1 LKQRGE
7 MQSNKVVLKFKD
19 HSLMK
24 GNTADFMPNKKSFHL
39 HCLNGEIK
47 EIIIEDLKAIFFVKD
62 FDGNKNHNYEYNELI
77 PGAGRKI
84 NVKFLDGENLVGYTL
99 GYSKERSGFFMT
111 PADQKGNNKRIF
123 VVGSATEKIEFK

>member
-1 LKQRGE
+1 
-7 MQSNKVVLKFKD
+7 MQANKVVLKFKD
-19 HSLMK
+19 HNLMK
-24 GNTADFMPNKKSFHL
+24 GNTADFMPNKKNFHL

-47 EIIIEDLKAIFFVKD
+47 EINIEDLKAIFFVKD
-62 FDGNKNHNYEYNELI
+62 FDGDKNYNYEYNELI

-84 NVKFLDGENLVGYTL
+84 NVKFLDGENLLGYTL

-123 VVGSATEKIEFK
+123 VVSSATEKIEFK